1 MLILVYA
8 EKIGL
13 ANSKE
18 GGFAFPG
25 FSLLFDIAGPV
36 IVATDCIVLE
46 EENENQEG
54 KEISKLVRV
63 GKSR

>member
-13 ANSKE
+13 AYSKE
-18 GGFAFPG
+18 GGFALPG